1 MPPKAR
7 GERTADAG
15 TAALTNGAL
24 NQAKTSV
31 AAAEDLVRAHRAQD
45 PKLEAYFA
53 TAPNEVQLIEVTP
66 SVADTDEVVS
76 FRFAGNEDFEL
87 AYDLR
92 LIMLNPAEWERLRS
106 GKLKLPR
113 GWCPLS
119 QFEKIA
125 A

>member
-1 MPPKAR
+1 MATKAR
-7 GERTADAG
+7 GERTAEAG
-15 TAALTNGAL
+15 VATLADGSL
-24 NQAKTSV
+24 NQAKTPV
-31 AAAEDLVRAHRAQD
+31 AAAESLVRAHKAQD

-53 TAPNEVQLIEVTP
+53 TAPHEVQLIEVTP

-76 FRFAGNEDFEL
+76 FRFGGNEDFEL

-92 LIMLNPAEWERLRS
+92 LIMLNPAEWERIQS

-113 GWCPLS
+113 GWCAWS
-119 QFEKIA
+119 QFKKIA